1 MDPEYVHS
9 SACLIKRPERDYG
22 AEFDALKE
30 ANEKYLRLAGETK
43 TLGMFGRQRF
53 DDVTRQNWIN

>member
-9 SACLIKRPERDYG
+9 SACLIKRPDRDYG
-22 AEFDALKE
+22 AEFDALKD

-43 TLGMFGRQRF
+43 TLGFHGRQRF
-53 DDVTRQNWIN
+53 DDVTR